1 MNFIRSFLQKW
12 QLPICLNAFLSP
24 CWMTQFSHFIVKA
37 YLLYKRTKTIL
48 FVVSLCRYLL
58 TLSKKVHL
66 YSFSKTGFP
75 SKSIVFTSFKNGQKY
90 SRSKKRLVL
99 FPLENSVCVEKFPR
113 TFSLHAE
120 IVPWSIFC
128 FTKQLALSG
137 QVRWLCISMEAS
149 RNNCKLGT
157 LFSNFP
163 SSNKHTLF

>member
-1 MNFIRSFLQKW
+1 M
-12 QLPICLNAFLSP
+12 
-24 CWMTQFSHFIVKA
+24 
-37 YLLYKRTKTIL
+37 
-48 FVVSLCRYLL
+48 
-58 TLSKKVHL
+58 SKKVNL

-137 QVRWLCISMEAS
+137 QVR
-149 RNNCKLGT
+149 
-157 LFSNFP
+157 
-163 SSNKHTLF
+163 